1 MSPYSPLPPPMPLLE
16 ELVEKNRAKITT
28 REAAVNID
36 AKKLALK
43 RRQRKQVRDINKNNP
58 ICVEEHQS
66 KQTDVKMWIPE
77 LELSSSDKE
86 ILLSPTAWLTDSII
100 DAAQNLLKKEF
111 PVPGLQSVGCGLTMT
126 FAIQPGEFIQI
137 LNTGQG
143 HWVTISTIGT
153 THPTVHVYIAFTLVL
168 GLI

>member
-1 MSPYSPLPPPMPLLE
+1 MQVSCYTKLL
-16 ELVEKNRAKITT
+16 KR

-86 ILLSPTAWLTDSII
+86 ILPEV
-100 DAAQNLLKKEF
+100 QLLGSQTQLLMPLKT
-111 PVPGLQSVGCGLTMT
+111 C
-126 FAIQPGEFIQI
+126 
-137 LNTGQG
+137 
-143 HWVTISTIGT
+143 
-153 THPTVHVYIAFTLVL
+153 
-168 GLI
+168 